1 MKRQYTF
8 YICLIII
15 YILFLNKNILFGIS
29 KKNIEP
35 LLCNTKE
42 HHYEEEYQN
51 LSKMLNLNLPNYE
64 VAYSK
69 IIFRDIYQFYDKIT
83 ITKGTNDNL
92 KEGSVVVDDKG
103 LLGVINKCYL
113 SYSEVSLITNSNT
126 NISVK
131 INNSYGILSSS
142 DNILYVKNIK
152 LNNEIKENDIV
163 YTSGLTN
170 TPSDIVIGRVKKIN
184 KDNLEL
190 EYIIEVEPLADLHN
204 INYVGVIS

>member
-1 MKRQYTF
+1 MKRQHTF

-15 YILFLNKNILFGIS
+15 YILFLSKNILFSIP
-29 KKNIEP
+29 KKNIAP

-51 LSKMLNLNLPNYE
+51 LSKMLNLNLPDYKIS
-64 VAYSK
+64 YSK
-69 IIFRDIYQFYDKIT
+69 IIFRNLYQFYEKIT

-92 KEGSVVVDDKG
+92 KEGSIVVDDKG
-103 LLGVINKCYL
+103 LLGIINKCYPN
-113 SYSEVSLITNSNT
+113 YSEVSLITNSKT
-126 NISVK
+126 NFSVK

-142 DNILYVKNIK
+142 NNILYVKNIK

-170 TPSDIVIGRVKKIN
+170 TPADVVIGRVKNIN
-184 KDNLEL
+184 KDHLEL
-190 EYIIEVEPLADLHN
+190 EYIIEVEPLADFHN